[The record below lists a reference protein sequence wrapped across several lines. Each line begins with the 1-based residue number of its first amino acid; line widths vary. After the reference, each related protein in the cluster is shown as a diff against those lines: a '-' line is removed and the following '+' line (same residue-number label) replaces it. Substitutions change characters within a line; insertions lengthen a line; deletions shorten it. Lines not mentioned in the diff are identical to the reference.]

1 MLHVE
6 QLVVKISA
14 SFLEVANF
22 YLVLGGGGGGGGFR
36 GGFLVAHEFYFYFL
50 FYCNF
55 HSKTQLTFFV

>member
-22 YLVLGGGGGGGGFR
+22 YLVLGGVGGWGGGLLAR
-36 GGFLVAHEFYFYFL
+36 GSYRIPGLPGSNTVLIH
-50 FYCNF
+50 
-55 HSKTQLTFFV
+55 

>member
-22 YLVLGGGGGGGGFR
+22 YLVLGGVGGWGGAYSR
-36 GGFLVAHEFYFYFL
+36 GEVTESQGFLEATPY
-50 FYCNF
+50 
-55 HSKTQLTFFV
+55 